1 MIRLMAHAVV
11 SFFELD
17 INPSNPRIGAEFQA
31 SLPEPGERSI
41 DRHET
46 RVDGWDGTPRKRHR
60 ACGKPGCTLQDMH
73 NGPHSNEMCTNKR
86 RACVISLDRVNT
98 RVLCPRRVDSACCAS
113 VTQLVLTSHSSDND

>member
-1 MIRLMAHAVV
+1 MAHAVV

-17 INPSNPRIGAEFQA
+17 INPSNPRIGPEFQA
-31 SLPEPGERSI
+31 SLPELGEVSV

-46 RVDGWDGTPRKRHR
+46 RVAGWCGTSRKRHR

-86 RACVISLDRVNT
+86 RACVITLDRVKT
-98 RVLCPRRVDSACCAS
+98 QVLCPRRVESDCCAS
-113 VTQLVLTSHSSDND
+113 VTQLALSSHSYDRN